1 MAGVVPFK
9 NWVRHSR
16 WQPVLRIEIY
26 LIVHYCCIK
35 SKWAQILTVTKWQW
49 VGQHIFQV
57 FLWNSVFQSI
67 HTVYAY
73 FKALGGKITLKSSE
87 KFELKWSLI
96 GPLKMICDTP
106 PCILHS
112 VWLALLLV
120 EISITGKI
128 KKRISW
134 NFSIKFRS

>member
-1 MAGVVPFK
+1 
-9 NWVRHSR
+9 
-16 WQPVLRIEIY
+16 
-26 LIVHYCCIK
+26 
-35 SKWAQILTVTKWQW
+35 
-49 VGQHIFQV
+49 
-57 FLWNSVFQSI
+57 
-67 HTVYAY
+67 
-73 FKALGGKITLKSSE
+73 
-87 KFELKWSLI
+87 
-96 GPLKMICDTP
+96 MICDTP